1 MPRCID
7 ALTHYRIHGSTRPVL
22 AVTLFLLSSLAGLA
36 SAQNPVL
43 RDVEVRSFI
52 GEPLSLRIALAAS
65 TEAVSGALCQSV
77 IDSDRRDNALRSSD
91 LVLTM
96 VELRETRYL
105 QVRSRTA
112 FNDPIARFSLRIG
125 CPGEPVVDREFTALL
140 EPPPFVA
147 LPVLPAASPARTTA
161 DTSGDAPLPAKPGKS
176 SVRAKP
182 VIPASGSAA
191 TVEGDTLARL
201 AKSIHPKNRARQRQY
216 IAALRELNPHLA
228 ALADS
233 APLPPGTPL
242 ALPDLHTLSGILPGP
257 STEQLRTPPSSTPI
271 SSAPIP
277 AKKTPATVKAP
288 PQPKPDTV
296 TKSSSVTPAPVSAKT
311 TEPKVA
317 LPPVKPAK
325 PPSAQPPEV
334 TGSGF
339 QLRLSGMQMDL
350 TRSRNVTDEQRN
362 ILREKQLMLD
372 SDDQIAAFLS
382 LKNTVKQLEQ
392 RLNDLQLKT
401 STTTSVPAPVAV
413 APPQPSPSPPASAPA
428 APSVVSTAPPVA
440 PKITVAEPSP
450 VPAPIAAAPTIATT
464 EKPTPPVEKTV
475 IATKPAK
482 PASAEPVSADSIT
495 DYLPSP
501 LMSGGIVAVLVLLL
515 SAWAWSRREPQ
526 PRRRGGSILDDADV
540 EEATSHTRRKKTIEE
555 SAHEEKVYDLED
567 DEAADAEAAGHDEA
581 TVRIQSDPVWTNDR
595 TDDSAGQPAN
605 DHDHPAHS
613 QVDAPVIFE
622 DTPASFEVDASPA
635 TTVDFL
641 VGMDEKLPE
650 DRVRR
655 LQYMHERYPELQT
668 NTVSI
673 DDADSV
679 INAARLYY
687 DESDKGSGAD
697 KACELLTFAVEERPQ
712 QVRYWLAQFEIFRLE
727 NRVADFS
734 GLASKFHVLFSH
746 TPSWPKVRHI
756 GHELDPGN
764 TLFAG
769 GSAPLA
775 SEMRFD
781 PIAENWLNAP
791 TDFTSDALM
800 SDLRQALLDD
810 HLVKRT
816 DFESITARLTASAA

>member
-1 MPRCID
+1 MPRCAD
-7 ALTHYRIHGSTRPVL
+7 ALIHERLNGTTRPVL
-22 AVTLFLLSSLAGLA
+22 ASVFFLGGLLAGPA
-36 SAQNPVL
+36 AAQNPVL
-43 RDVEVRSFI
+43 RDVEVRSLI
-52 GEPLSLRIALAAS
+52 GEPLNLRVALAAS
-65 TEAVSGALCQSV
+65 TEPVSSALCQSV
-77 IDSDRRDNALRSSD
+77 IDTDRRDNALRSGD

-96 VELRETRYL
+96 VELREVRYL
-105 QVRSRTA
+105 QVRSRAA

-140 EPPPFVA
+140 DPPPFVA
-147 LPVLPAASPARTTA
+147 LPALPVPAASPAATTTDA
-161 DTSGDAPLPAKPGKS
+161 SGDASVAAKPGKS

-182 VIPASGSAA
+182 VIPASGSAS
-191 TVEGDTLARL
+191 TVEGDTLAKL
-201 AKSIHPKNRARQRQY
+201 AKSIHPKSRARQRQY
-216 IAALRELNPHLA
+216 IAALRELNPQLGPI
-228 ALADS
+228 ADS
-233 APLPPGTPL
+233 APLASATPL
-242 ALPDLHTLSGILPGP
+242 ALPDLHTLSGILPAQSMAKTGTTSSIAAISPAPARKAPADVVKP
-257 STEQLRTPPSSTPI
+257 SVA
-271 SSAPIP
+271 APVAVP
-277 AKKTPATVKAP
+277 AKAA
-288 PQPKPDTV
+288 
-296 TKSSSVTPAPVSAKT
+296 
-311 TEPKVA
+311 EPKA
-317 LPPVKPAK
+317 TLPPARSTK
-325 PPSAQPPEV
+325 PPAVQSAAT

-339 QLRLSGMQMDL
+339 QLRLSGTQMDL

-362 ILREKQLMLD
+362 VLREKQLMLD

-392 RLNDLQLKT
+392 RLNEIQLKT
-401 STTTSVPAPVAV
+401 SSTTSVPSPVAV
-413 APPQPSPSPPASAPA
+413 SPRTPSPPP
-428 APSVVSTAPPVA
+428 VTVPVA
-440 PKITVAEPSP
+440 PAVVAKTSEAQPATDPAPSTASTVASP
-450 VPAPIAAAPTIATT
+450 ATT
-464 EKPTPPVEKTV
+464 AEKAPPPADKPS
-475 IATKPAK
+475 IAPKAAK
-482 PASAEPVSADSIT
+482 PAVTESESTDSFIS
-495 DYLPSP
+495 YLPSP
-501 LMSGGIVAVLVLLL
+501 WVSGGIVAVLLVLLG
-515 SAWAWSRREPQ
+515 AWAWSRREPQ
-526 PRRRGGSILDDADV
+526 PRHRTSSILDEDADADV
-540 EEATSHTRRKKTIEE
+540 SDAMPRPSRKAAIREPE
-555 SAHEEKVYDLED
+555 HEEKVYDRED
-567 DEAADAEAAGHDEA
+567 AVAEHVELAGHAEATAKF
-581 TVRIQSDPVWTNDR
+581 QSDPAWTND
-595 TDDSAGQPAN
+595 PAEHPVV

-622 DTPASFEVDASPA
+622 DTPASFEVDSSPA

-712 QVRYWLAQFEIFRLE
+712 QFRYWLAQFEIFRLE

-734 GLASKFHVLFSH
+734 ALASKFHVLFSH

-756 GHELDPGN
+756 GHELDPSN

-775 SEMRFD
+775 TEMRFD

-791 TDFTSDALM
+791 MDFTSDALM

-810 HLVKRT
+810 HLVSRA
-816 DFESITARLTASAA
+816 DFEAITARLTAAG